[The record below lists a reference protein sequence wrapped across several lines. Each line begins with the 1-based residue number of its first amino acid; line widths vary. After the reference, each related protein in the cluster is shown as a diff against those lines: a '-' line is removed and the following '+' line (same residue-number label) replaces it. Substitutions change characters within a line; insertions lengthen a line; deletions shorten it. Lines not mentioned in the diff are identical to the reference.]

1 MMSHAHV
8 QSSSSSTAAHQYK
21 EATYYDEYSGDEDNV
36 GAANSEQDGSDLVD
50 SDESDDF
57 LPPRPAPP
65 ATESINKKRRLS
77 PREDPNRPHQSEPAP
92 GSQTLEPSIIN
103 AEPLDEFMREVA
115 DWIIQHTRGK
125 QNVEI
130 EAKVGLLIDTRT
142 RTRLYIPIQVETI
155 IAPDYP
161 SVRFEANMSA
171 VQHAHINKLLNSLHA
186 NTMQPGYPHAR
197 ITYAHTRQLDSFYPA
212 PGGDGS
218 NVRVTTDE
226 KTGEVKA
233 CVNKLRV
240 AHLNVYSPKRRVDWR
255 ISISVEMPAPKP
267 SGMPSHTRRKDRI
280 TYTHQAFQVD
290 LTQVKPSQG
299 SSSQPPSLL
308 HELEL
313 EFRDP
318 HELVRSAAMRENDS
332 TFDELVRVFINNTRI
347 LVRNA

>member
-1 MMSHAHV
+1 MSHAHV
-8 QSSSSSTAAHQYK
+8 QAGPSSTAAHPFN
-21 EATYYDEYSGDEDNV
+21 EATYYDDYSGDEDNA
-36 GAANSEQDGSDLVD
+36 GAANSEPEGSDIVD

-65 ATESINKKRRLS
+65 PAVEPTNKKRKLS
-77 PREDPNRPHQSEPAP
+77 PREDPNRLRQNEPLP
-92 GSQTLEPSIIN
+92 EPQILEPSIIN

-115 DWIIQHTRGK
+115 DWILQHTRGR
-125 QNVEI
+125 QNIEI

-142 RTRLYIPIQVETI
+142 RARLHIPVQVETI

-161 SVRFEANMSA
+161 SVRFEADMSA
-171 VQHAHINKLLNSLHA
+171 AQHAHINQLLNNLHA
-186 NTMQPGYPHAR
+186 NTMKPGYPHAR
-197 ITYAHTRQLDSFYPA
+197 ITYAHTRQLDSFYPM

-233 CVNKLRV
+233 CVNKIRV

-255 ISISVEMPAPKP
+255 ISISAEMPAPRP
-267 SGMPSHTRRKDRI
+267 SGPPTHTRRKDRI

-290 LTQVKPSQG
+290 LTQVKPSQAN
-299 SSSQPPSLL
+299 SSQPPSVL

-318 HELVRSAAMRENDS
+318 HELLRAAAMRENDS